1 MDEKDPTVC
10 RQFEASDSDDFVLE
24 AAVISVAVVLSA
36 LLVAGVIES
45 RRRQLLKRQPLDEE
59 AERDEI
65 HEIEKMT
72 ESDNR
77 RVVACRLI
85 IFCMLIAAGIALPI
99 IVNGLLKSRESDEF
113 EAMVRTWLGAIQGK
127 LARKQHSLTFLF
139 SSVLLCRCRYQE
151 HGRCSQRT
159 GLSVGPDSGKHS
171 GISQSGRG
179 KCVAKH
185 QPEQSRSILS
195 ARDRTS

>member
-1 MDEKDPTVC
+1 MDKKDPTIC

-24 AAVISVAVVLSA
+24 AIVISVAVVISA
-36 LLVAGVIES
+36 LLIAGVIDY

-65 HEIEKMT
+65 HEIEKLT

-99 IVNGLLKSRESDEF
+99 IVNGLLMSRENDEF
-113 EAMVRTWLGAIQGK
+113 EAMVRTWLGAIQGMSGRK
-127 LARKQHSLTFLF
+127 HTHIFFVRRSFSLSLQMSRTRSLITVNAFTSLPGRWQRLLSITVRRKQVCGQT
-139 SSVLLCRCRYQE
+139 Q
-151 HGRCSQRT
+151 
-159 GLSVGPDSGKHS
+159 
-171 GISQSGRG
+171 I
-179 KCVAKH
+179 
-185 QPEQSRSILS
+185 
-195 ARDRTS
+195 